1 MPAAERVHELPAGAT
16 HVIAH
21 LPPKVWCRSP
31 TRLAAMVLLCLL
43 VLSSLAA
50 GWLRP
55 AGYAAQF
62 RDAPAAAPSP
72 RFPFGTDDLGR
83 DLLARTLYGMR
94 LSLILAGAAA
104 TVATAVAALF
114 GIAAGYVGGPLE
126 HALEMVSS
134 LLMALPWIFVL
145 LLMRA
150 LLPLDMPPEQSA
162 WVTFLLLALLGW
174 SPAARALAA
183 SAHSLRDSAFSFRA
197 RAEGAGTWTLLYR
210 HLIPN
215 LRGMLWAQFLIL
227 LPGFILSEATLS
239 FLGLG
244 VAEPLPSWGALLRD
258 LEDYGAVA
266 EQPWRLAP
274 LVLMFLTVLSLQ
286 NLAPKEMTK

>member
-1 MPAAERVHELPAGAT
+1 MPAVDELPALAARVST
-16 HVIAH
+16 DVPAKRWR
-21 LPPKVWCRSP
+21 PRPA
-31 TRLAAMVLLCLL
+31 RLAAMALLGLL
-43 VLSSLAA
+43 VLFSGAA

-55 AGYAAQF
+55 AGCAAQF
-62 RDAPAAAPSP
+62 RDSPAASPSF

-94 LSLILAGAAA
+94 FSLVLAGAAA
-104 TVATAVAALF
+104 LAATAIAALA
-114 GIAAGYVGGPLE
+114 GIAAGYAGGPLE
-126 HALEMVSS
+126 HALEMVTS
-134 LLMALPWIFVL
+134 LLMSLPWLFVL

-150 LLPLDMPPEQSA
+150 VMPLDIPPEQSA

-174 SPAARALAA
+174 APAARVLAA
-183 SAHSLRDSAFSFRA
+183 SARSLRGSGFAFRA
-197 RAEGAGTWTLLYR
+197 RAEGAGTWTLLCR
-210 HLIPN
+210 HLLPN
-215 LRGMLWAQFLIL
+215 LRDMLWAQFLIL

-258 LEDYGAVA
+258 LEDYSAVA

-274 LVLMFLTVLSLQ
+274 LVLMFLTVLALQ
-286 NLAPKEMTK
+286 NFAPKEVTT